1 VAEPEPPLRFMRAV
15 LSVEGVFLN
24 VSDSPESQVRAMW
37 EMRETDAYQLILADI
52 GQVPGWLDD
61 VHRTDMAEASTGS
74 EAADY
79 RDKRLTSTTSEAAET
94 ESDEASAN
102 CSHCGNP
109 MIHAIPIAAAVE
121 LAVSA
126 NGPSHSDR
134 LALVWITRSGQYGLV
149 RSVPIVDPRDRYADL
164 KRKPSPRLSAHVGD
178 TGPLG
183 LRGARYR
190 TGRI

>member
-1 VAEPEPPLRFMRAV
+1 MRAV

-134 LALVWITRSGQYGLV
+134 LALVERAVVHLGNIVAGRLVPGSLDPVSTASFDLFRSWTLG
-149 RSVPIVDPRDRYADL
+149 I
-164 KRKPSPRLSAHVGD
+164 D
-178 TGPLG
+178 TP
-183 LRGARYR
+183 
-190 TGRI
+190 T